1 VSAPPAR
8 RPTDARAGFTHSAF
22 SLRAEGRLES
32 SAHFGTFVPRG
43 ALVDLLSK
51 ALLYAEVEA
60 HWRADAPACAAP
72 FTLLTPHVCTR
83 DAGKRKAPDDADA
96 RTEKRVR
103 TGSAE
108 PTPAPAPPRH
118 GTRAALCVWRHPA
131 DDEAYTQMLTTH
143 GPCHPP

>member
-51 ALLYAEVEA
+51 
-60 HWRADAPACAAP
+60 